1 MKNWI
6 NLKLGEHLC
15 MLIFLHFPYSGLCL
29 LTCVAGLWKERG
41 RGFRAREKGEKRA
54 RGGVGNTSTREI
66 KKSWLIRIPNKSI
79 TALIIPFSSR
89 LPEIFSLF
97 VAHLFLVVGSCVSR
111 PYAVL
116 PPRSI
121 LELFVPL
128 NRFLFVWST
137 WGNVWWWIE
146 PEKYFGFCGF
156 LVVCSNWEFFFCD
169 VLDLRKCLLVKKK

>member
-1 MKNWI
+1 M
-6 NLKLGEHLC
+6 
-15 MLIFLHFPYSGLCL
+15 
-29 LTCVAGLWKERG
+29 
-41 RGFRAREKGEKRA
+41 
-54 RGGVGNTSTREI
+54 
-66 KKSWLIRIPNKSI
+66 
-79 TALIIPFSSR
+79 PFGPR

-97 VAHLFLVVGSCVSR
+97 VAHVFLVVGSCLSR
-111 PYAVL
+111 PAVL

-156 LVVCSNWEFFFCD
+156 LVVCSNWEFFFLSCARPEEVFAREKKIIIKKNNKIIGL
-169 VLDLRKCLLVKKK
+169 VLTAAERHNLVLRLSWKRFGRASVPVLREILTVHGACECF